1 MKRLTLLMVA
11 VSIVALAAGCSSKGK
26 YHDTAL
32 PDPKPYNAHFGNMD
46 SKKDGLVSWEEF
58 KAYFP
63 QAEPKV
69 FSAIDINKDG
79 AIDHDEWHK
88 FKEAHG
94 LKHPD

>member
-1 MKRLTLLMVA
+1 MKPLTVLMVG
-11 VSIVALAAGCSSKGK
+11 VSIVALTAGCSFKGK

-32 PDPKPYNAHFGNMD
+32 PDPKQYYSHFGDLD
-46 SKKDGLVSWEEF
+46 SKKVGRISWEEF

-63 QAEPKV
+63 QAEPRV

-79 AIDHDEWHK
+79 YIDHDEWRT

-94 LKHPD
+94 LEHPG

>member
-1 MKRLTLLMVA
+1 MKRLTVLMVV
-11 VSIVALAAGCSSKGK
+11 VSIAALAAGCSSKGK

-32 PDPKPYNAHFGNMD
+32 PDPKPYNAHFENMD
-46 SKKDGLVSWEEF
+46 STKDGLVSWKEF

-63 QAEPKV
+63 QAEPRV

-79 AIDHDEWHK
+79 FIDHDEWHK

-94 LKHPD
+94 LEHSD

>member
-1 MKRLTLLMVA
+1 MKRWVLTLVA
-11 VSIVALAAGCSSKGK
+11 VSVLALLAGCGSKGK
-26 YHDTAL
+26 YHDTTL
-32 PDPKPYNAHFGNMD
+32 PDPKGYNAHFGDMD
-46 SKKDGLVSWEEF
+46 SKKDGLVTWEEF

>member
-1 MKRLTLLMVA
+1 MKRLTVLTVVL
-11 VSIVALAAGCSSKGK
+11 SIMASAAGCSFKGK

-32 PDPKPYNAHFGNMD
+32 PDPKEYDAHFGDMD

-63 QAEPKV
+63 QAEPGV

-79 AIDHDEWHK
+79 YIDHDEWHA

-94 LKHPD
+94 LKHSD